1 MGITPQTSRASRLSR
16 QFKQLFTM
24 PAKPNKPGRKKTP
37 KATKIVAT
45 SIGLTPAEKAD
56 LDQRRGD
63 MPRGK
68 FIAKK
73 LKLGGKP

>member
-1 MGITPQTSRASRLSR
+1 
-16 QFKQLFTM
+16 M

-37 KATKIVAT
+37 EETKIVAT

-73 LKLGGKP
+73 LKLGKKP